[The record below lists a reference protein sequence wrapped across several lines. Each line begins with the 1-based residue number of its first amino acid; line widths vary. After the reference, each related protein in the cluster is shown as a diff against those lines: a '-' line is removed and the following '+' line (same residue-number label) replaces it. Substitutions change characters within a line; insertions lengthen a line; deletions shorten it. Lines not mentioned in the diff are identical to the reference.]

1 MQLRTVFAA
10 CCALVFCK
18 TAAVAD
24 IGVSESLANHRPNIV
39 FFLADDLGYGD
50 LSSFGATD
58 IKTPNI
64 DRLATEGMRFTHH
77 YTPANT
83 CSPTRAALL
92 TGRYPPRTGVNAVL
106 GHDTMEGLPLEEI
119 TLAEILRDA
128 GYTTAMIGKWHLGQ
142 VAAFMPW
149 HQGFDYFFGAAT
161 SNDDSNF
168 YLYESDEKNY
178 RQLPGPVDQTQL
190 TQQYTQKALQFLD
203 AQRDAV
209 QPFLLY
215 LPHSLAHIPL
225 HPNPR
230 FIGSSQR
237 GIYGDVVQELDDSV
251 GQVLAKLSELS
262 MDDNTIVIFTS
273 DNGAWRT
280 MREFG
285 GSNGILREG
294 KLTAFDGGH
303 RVPALVRWPA
313 RIPAGQVNE
322 QLATVMDWFVTLVQ
336 YGAAAVP
343 ADRIIDGKSLQPVL
357 EGTGQREQTPFFYF
371 ALRAP
376 HEEPAHRLA
385 AVRDGQWKLKAAQQ
399 GYYPHL
405 LEPLMRVGLYRH
417 GELLF
422 DLESDPGE
430 TRNVIERHPEVA
442 SRLRQLMADFEAD
455 NPMPPPVRTAALERD
470 AGGWE
475 KLWYGIASAVVLLL
489 LAIVIGVKLLWMVGK
504 RVLRRQAR

>member
-1 MQLRTVFAA
+1 MLRTLFCASCAA
-10 CCALVFCK
+10 LLCLAAAASAG
-18 TAAVAD
+18 TAAAD
-24 IGVSESLANHRPNIV
+24 RDTRPNIV
-39 FFLADDLGYGD
+39 FILADDLGYGD

-58 IKTPNI
+58 INTPNI
-64 DRLATEGMRFTHH
+64 DRLAAEGMRMTHH

-106 GHDTMEGLPLEEI
+106 GHDTVEGLPLEEI

-128 GYTTAMIGKWHLGQ
+128 GYATAMIGKWHLGQ
-142 VAAFMPW
+142 VEAFMPW
-149 HQGFDYFFGAAT
+149 RQGFDYFFGAAT
-161 SNDDSNF
+161 SNDDGNF
-168 YLYESDEKNY
+168 YLYESRGVDY
-178 RQLPGPVDQTQL
+178 RRLASPVDQTQL
-190 TQQYTQKALQFLD
+190 SQQYTQQALQFLE
-203 AQRDAV
+203 AQREATE
-209 QPFLLY
+209 PFFLY
-215 LPHSLAHIPL
+215 FAHSLAHIPL

-230 FIGSSQR
+230 FVGSSER

-251 GQVLAKLSELS
+251 GQVLEKLAALS
-262 MDDNTIVIFTS
+262 LDKNTLVVFTS

-303 RVPALVRWPA
+303 RVPALVRWPQ

-322 QLATVMDWFVTLVQ
+322 QLATMMDWFVTLAQ
-336 YGAAAVP
+336 YGGADVP
-343 ADRIIDGKSLQPVL
+343 HDRIIDGKPLQSVL
-357 EGTGQREQTPFFYF
+357 EGTGRREEAPFFYF

-376 HEEPAHRLA
+376 HEEQAHRLA
-385 AVRDGQWKLKAAQQ
+385 AVRDGKWKLKAPQQ

-430 TRNVIERHPEVA
+430 TRNVIEQHPEVA
-442 SRLRQLMADFEAD
+442 GRLRQLMADFEAG
-455 NPMPPPVRTAALERD
+455 NPMPPPVRTAALARD

-475 KLWYGIASAVVLLL
+475 KMWYGIAAAAVIVLLL
-489 LAIVIGVKLLWMVGK
+489 VAIAMKLLWLLGK
-504 RVLRRQAR
+504 RLLKRQVR